1 LFTFGKSI
9 EKGDNMK
16 KMKHI
21 FIEVKIKIDDSKYG
35 TDAIVEAVQAYEG
48 DEIDHKYGGT
58 GWYKTSCSD
67 DSTVYIKRV
76 ELTKKRRRTL

>member
-1 LFTFGKSI
+1 
-9 EKGDNMK
+9 MK

-21 FIEVKIKIDDSKYG
+21 FIEIKAKIDNSKHG
-35 TDAIVEAVQAYEG
+35 QDVLIEAVQAYEG
-48 DEIDHKYGGT
+48 DEGDHHYFGDG

-67 DSTVYIKRV
+67 DSTVYQKKV